1 MLSKKTQYAFR
12 ALTYLAKEK
21 TNSPVLIATIA
32 ADTQIPI
39 KFLESILLTLKNKG
53 ILGSKKGKGGGYFFE
68 KPANQVSLASVMRL
82 VDGPIALLPCV
93 SLYFYKRCTDC
104 DETTCGLRKVMTEV
118 RDASLQILQQKTVAD
133 LVLHPE
139 LQ

>member
-39 KFLESILLTLKNKG
+39 KFLESILLVLRKNG
-53 ILGSKKGKGGGYFFE
+53 ILGSKKGKGGGYFFA
-68 KPANQVSLASVMRL
+68 KSAGQVNLASVIRL

-93 SLYFYKRCTDC
+93 SLNFYKRCTDC
-104 DETTCGLRKVMTEV
+104 DENTCGLRKVMAEV
-118 RDASLQILQQKTVAD
+118 RDSSLQILQQKMVAD
-133 LVLHPE
+133 LVLKS
-139 LQ
+139 